1 MFNFDVRCVSR
12 KFTTYPRSPPIQKM
26 ITDVVYLS
34 ERLAGTVRFLT
45 TVDVM
50 LEEYNSC
57 LPNNKWLGVKQVSI
71 VLGWPLLLNR
81 GFFLTYPENIVYDDI
96 LWIQRLYFLKFNLGG
111 AKDTRSETK
120 KTQELRLIAFED
132 TSLFRMKV
140 SF

>member
-1 MFNFDVRCVSR
+1 MRCVSR
-12 KFTTYPRSPPIQKM
+12 KFTTCPWSPPIQKM

-96 LWIQRLYFLKFNLGG
+96 L
-111 AKDTRSETK
+111 
-120 KTQELRLIAFED
+120 
-132 TSLFRMKV
+132 
-140 SF
+140 

>member
-1 MFNFDVRCVSR
+1 
-12 KFTTYPRSPPIQKM
+12 M

-111 AKDTRSETK
+111 PRIQGQRPRKPKNLDWSRL
-120 KTQELRLIAFED
+120 KTLPSLEWKCLFSTAVREEYKLI
-132 TSLFRMKV
+132 
-140 SF
+140 

>member
-1 MFNFDVRCVSR
+1 
-12 KFTTYPRSPPIQKM
+12 M

-111 AKDTRSETK
+111 QGYKVRD
-120 KTQELRLIAFED
+120 QENSR
-132 TSLFRMKV
+132 T
-140 SF
+140 